1 MPEQD
6 LKNKLGNKIGS
17 IKTNFDG
24 KLVLYSKLGNK
35 LGTYDPKKNETYN
48 KLGNKIGS
56 GNLLTTLL
64 IDFK

>member
-1 MPEQD
+1 MSEQI

-17 IKTNFDG
+17 IKTHADG
-24 KLVLYSKLGNK
+24 KQEIRSKLGNK
-35 LGTYDPKKNETYN
+35 LGTYDPKRNETYN

-64 IDFK
+64 VDF